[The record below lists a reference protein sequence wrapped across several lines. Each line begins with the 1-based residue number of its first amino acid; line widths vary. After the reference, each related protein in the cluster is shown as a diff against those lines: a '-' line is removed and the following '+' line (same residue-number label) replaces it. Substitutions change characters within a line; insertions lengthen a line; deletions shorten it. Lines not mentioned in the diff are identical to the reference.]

1 MDKTTTRIL
10 LVSWEDL
17 EVWNWD
23 DLPARAEKRDKKR
36 HKKKHGMRTDGA
48 GLKLLAK
55 LIPKKN
61 RRGRGR

>member
-1 MDKTTTRIL
+1 MAETKMAAL

-23 DLPARAEKRDKKR
+23 ELPAKAKKRDKKR

-48 GLKLLAK
+48 GLKLLAR
-55 LIPKKN
+55 LIPKKKTH
-61 RRGRGR
+61 RG